1 MSGRDGSAFRYRDDG
16 NLATIGRLA
25 AVVDLGRLKFTG
37 IFAWWFWLVAHLFF
51 LIGFRNR
58 LVVLVDWAWSYWTYQ
73 RNARII
79 SGEKR
84 ES

>member
-1 MSGRDGSAFRYRDDG
+1 
-16 NLATIGRLA
+16 
-25 AVVDLGRLKFTG
+25 VVDLGRVKLTG
-37 IFAWWFWLVAHLFF
+37 LVAWWFWLVAHLFF

-79 SGEKR
+79 TGGEARALDIRAESLAAAAFHTPRLRCR
-84 ES
+84 E